1 MLPLLF
7 MCESF
12 RDAIVVMI
20 DLYDH
25 IIEFIDGLILL
36 IVDDFIVLY

>member
-7 MCESF
+7 VGDSF
-12 RDAIVVMI
+12 CDAIVVMI
-20 DLYDH
+20 DLYDD
-25 IIEFIDGLILL
+25 IIEFIDRLILL